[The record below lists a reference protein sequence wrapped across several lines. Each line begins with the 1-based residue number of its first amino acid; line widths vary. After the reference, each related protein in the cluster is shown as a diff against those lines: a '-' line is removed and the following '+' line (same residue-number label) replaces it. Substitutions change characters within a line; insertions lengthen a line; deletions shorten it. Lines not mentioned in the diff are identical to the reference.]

1 MVAVTYYIFSY
12 SREHFVVAL
21 CPPMGWSGISQVS
34 QKNICP

>member
-21 CPPMGWSGISQVS
+21 CPPWDEVE
-34 QKNICP
+34 